1 MDTLKDSLNYYVKKI
16 IMCDHKFSNE
26 IEFKKYY
33 HTCENNLN
41 NSINDIL
48 CILFNTT
55 SLSVQQINLIL
66 NEIDQYLCQDVKNN
80 FSSVA
85 HVAHVARVINT
96 HIIALKKYNDDKKH
110 DVDKSDEKITNS
122 IIELYNYFKF
132 IKFCDELTKKIFNGC
147 DKKYC
152 ILDHDGESESDS
164 NSKSESDSC
173 VCIDRDLQIN
183 IFKEFTKHKFSVKG
197 EYYLWWQNC
206 DYRYEKINGIYTRVN
221 DEIIIE
227 RLKMKFPN
235 SKFVIYN
242 KYSVVK
248 LCFIP
253 SGTKYAK
260 FFNLVKKFLNS
271 FMSVREESYVCSSFG
286 L

>member
-1 MDTLKDSLNYYVKKI
+1 MDTQKDLLNYYIKKN

-33 HTCENNLN
+33 YTDKNNSNHLNNSNDSN
-41 NSINDIL
+41 NSINNIL

-66 NEIDQYLCQDVKNN
+66 NEIDQYLCQDIQNI
-80 FSSVA
+80 FSSVG
-85 HVAHVARVINT
+85 HVINT
-96 HIIALKKYNDDKKH
+96 HIIALKKY

-122 IIELYNYFKF
+122 IIKLYNYFNF
-132 IKFCDELTKKIFNGC
+132 IKISDKIIKKIFNGC

-152 ILDHDGESESDS
+152 VLDHD
-164 NSKSESDSC
+164 NESDSC
-173 VCIDRDLQIN
+173 VCIDQNSQIN
-183 IFKEFTKHKFSVKG
+183 IFREFTKHKFGVKG
-197 EYYLWWQNC
+197 EYYLWWLNC
-206 DYRYEKINGIYTRVN
+206 DYRYEKINEIFTCVN

-242 KYSVVK
+242 EYSVVK

-253 SGTKYAK
+253 FGTRYVK
-260 FFNLVKKFLNS
+260 FFNSVKKYLNS
-271 FMSVREESYVCSSFG
+271 FMSVREESYICSSFG